1 MATTPKNQSRKP
13 KHEAAGGNAPAAL
26 KEDVLDR
33 PNVIQL
39 KPGAQ
44 VPALGGPGIRSP
56 IAQAPAGR
64 PVAQKGEPNASPPK
78 VSNATPIESPRIVSK
93 INLMSDV
100 GHGLSGTHL
109 GTVMYDS
116 FGARRNRFLI
126 ALVVVVVVLVGV
138 GAFVFPKERTK
149 ILDTIG
155 IVKDDVVGMVRYKK
169 KKLPR
174 GREAADEE
182 SQFIVDAEKN
192 VRNPRPKGPIA
203 ATGKRSCKFL
213 IQQGV
218 GRGVKLTLA
227 DQVDLAECYLVQDD
241 LLNAES
247 ALEAAEVKVQR
258 LSERELNAMKA
269 DHTLVDAYYDLLLA
283 RLRSGKTREAGEL
296 LRGRCTSWAQTNTC
310 VAKMMLLA
318 DRRVPGGGDGAQVM
332 FGSTGR
338 LDAKA
343 QARLSLAGAQL
354 ALADGRQPVAD
365 QRYAMALNSAPKAAL
380 ALRKQIYEAQAL
392 DLYNRGEM
400 IRLKSSVTAAIADL
414 GRLSAPP
421 KSLLKLEVFKE
432 LAVANVKTRYK
443 TVKGILTREE
453 ITFKARADFDLIEV
467 LGPESIRAGVEDDY
481 LRLLKRTRE
490 FYESKYKTLGLVERR
505 LIVWEIRAT
514 LSRERFEAALPMI
527 DRLEKQSGPDPLSH
541 HLRGVAFVQM
551 ADTGQQVTA
560 IQEFQAALRLK
571 RNWESLYALGVV
583 LTRSGK
589 TEQVAAIIKD
599 LDKIITTNG
608 QRYWVEMLKAEW
620 YTEKGKYVN
629 AQKILTDWQKKE
641 ATYVVPR
648 QLLMKLYKKMG
659 KTDAM
664 DEVEQEI
671 VKLSRTQRP
680 ASTFEGLSS
689 PLGVMA
695 LARRPI
701 D

>member
-1 MATTPKNQSRKP
+1 MATTPKNPPTKS

-26 KEDVLDR
+26 KEDVLGR

-39 KPGAQ
+39 KAGAQ
-44 VPALGGPGIRSP
+44 VPVLGGPGIRSP
-56 IAQAPAGR
+56 MR
-64 PVAQKGEPNASPPK
+64 PIAQKGEPTVSPPK
-78 VSNATPIESPRIVSK
+78 VSNATPIESLRIVSK
-93 INLMSDV
+93 IN
-100 GHGLSGTHL
+100 GLSDASYGLGGTHL
-109 GTVMYDS
+109 GTVMFDS
-116 FGARRNRFLI
+116 FGAKRNKFL
-126 ALVVVVVVLVGV
+126 LVLVLVLLVLAGV
-138 GAFVFPKERTK
+138 AAYIFPKERTK
-149 ILDTIG
+149 VLNTIETF
-155 IVKDDVVGMVRYKK
+155 KNDVVGMVRYKK

-174 GREAADEE
+174 GRETTDDEG
-182 SQFIVDAEKN
+182 QFIVDAEKDI
-192 VRNPRPKGPIA
+192 RNPRPKGPLPA
-203 ATGKRSCKFL
+203 AAKRSCKFL
-213 IQQGV
+213 VQQGV

-247 ALEAAEVKVQR
+247 ALVTAEAKTQR
-258 LSERELNAMKA
+258 LSERELNAMKS
-269 DHTLVDAYYDLLLA
+269 DHTLVDAHYNLLLA
-283 RLRSGKTREAGEL
+283 RLRAGKTREAGEM
-296 LRGRCTSWAQTNTC
+296 LRGRCNSWAQTNTC

-318 DRRVPGGGDGAQVM
+318 DRRVPGGSDGAQVM

-343 QARLSLAGAQL
+343 QARLWLSGAQL
-354 ALADGRQPVAD
+354 ALAEGRQSVAD
-365 QRYAMALNSAPKAAL
+365 QRYSMALNSAPKAAL

-392 DLYNRGEM
+392 DLHNRGEM
-400 IRLKSSVTAAIADL
+400 IRLKSSVTQAIADL

-421 KSLLKLEVFKE
+421 KSLLKLEVYKE

-443 TVKGILTREE
+443 TVKSILTREE

-481 LRLLKRTRE
+481 LRLLQRTRD
-490 FYESKYKTLGLVERR
+490 FYESKYKTLGVVERR
-505 LIVWEIRAT
+505 LAVWEIRAT
-514 LSRERFEAALPMI
+514 LSREQFEAALPLI
-527 DRLEKQSGPDPLSH
+527 DRLEKLNGPDPLSH
-541 HLRGVAFVQM
+541 HLRGVAFFQM
-551 ADTGQQVTA
+551 ADTGQQINA
-560 IQEFQAALRLK
+560 AQEFQAALRVK

-589 TEQVAAIIKD
+589 AEQVAAIIKD

-648 QLLMKLYKKMG
+648 QLLSKLYKKMG

-664 DEVEQEI
+664 DEVELEI
-671 VKLSRTQRP
+671 VKLSRMQRP
-680 ASTFEGLSS
+680 ASTFEGFSS

-695 LARRPI
+695 LARRPL